1 MRTVLSRL
9 AVVSVSAVVVA
20 VLSACAGYAPPT
32 DLSGLSRDE
41 IVARMGPP
49 DMQGQVAGGSR
60 LEFPRGPYG
69 VHTWFVY
76 LDPNGRAT
84 RSEQVLTETS
94 FLRINPGMSQE
105 EARQV
110 LGRPGEVEALGR
122 NRGQVWSYRYE
133 NPFCRW
139 FQIEIAQDQTVR
151 SAGYGEPPECA
162 KRDDSTHP

>member
-9 AVVSVSAVVVA
+9 TAVSVLAVA
-20 VLSACAGYAPPT
+20 VAGLSACAGYAPPS
-32 DLSGLSRDE
+32 DPSGLSRDE

-49 DMQGQVAGGSR
+49 EMQRQVAGGSR

-76 LDPNGRAT
+76 LDANGRAT
-84 RSEQVLTETS
+84 RSEQVLTEAN

-110 LGRPGEVEALGR
+110 LGRAGEVQGLGR
-122 NRGQVWSYRYE
+122 NRGQVWSYRYD

-139 FQIEIAQDQTVR
+139 FQIEIAEDQTVR

-162 KRDDSTHP
+162 KRDDATHP